1 MINLRILAIVKRIL
15 IQTIKDKRT
24 LALMM
29 IAPLILLSLVYFLFN
44 SDSTSN
50 LKVGVYKTSE
60 TFNVSLE
67 ENSIEVIKY
76 DDNKYIKSKIIDNDL
91 KAFITLDANKLY
103 ITYENS
109 TPADSTQIK
118 AKIEGVLIR
127 EQINRIKEV
136 LSKFNNNISTEQS
149 NISVE
154 SNYIYGDKD
163 LSFFD
168 TLSPILIGFFVFFF
182 VFLISGISL
191 LKERTSKTLDKLLS
205 TPIKR
210 YEIVIGYLLGYGIFA
225 VVQTIVVVFFAI
237 YVLSIRLEGNIFL
250 VLLTNICIAFV
261 ALSLGILLSTFANSE
276 FQMMQ
281 FIPVIVVPQ
290 IFFTGLIPIETMSSV
305 LQKVAHIMPL
315 YYGGQALQGIMIKA
329 YTFSDIQSYIFIL
342 LLFAL
347 LFSILNIYGLKRYR
361 KI

>member
-1 MINLRILAIVKRIL
+1 MRILALIKRIL

-44 SDSTSN
+44 SESSSK
-50 LKVGVYKTSE
+50 LKVGVYNTTNS
-60 TFNVSLE
+60 FN
-67 ENSIEVIKY
+67 ENLKESDLEVIKY
-76 DDNKYIKSKIIDNDL
+76 TDKSNIKDTLIKDNLKAFIIIDND
-91 KAFITLDANKLY
+91 KLHV
-103 ITYENS
+103 TYENS
-109 TPADSTQIK
+109 TPSDSAQIK
-118 AKIEGVLIR
+118 AKIQSSLVKN
-127 EQINRIKEV
+127 QINGLKDLI
-136 LSKFNNNISTEQS
+136 SKVSKNLLQKQVNISIENS
-149 NISVE
+149 
-154 SNYIYGDKD
+154 YIYGDEA

-191 LKERTSKTLDKLLS
+191 LKERTSKTLEKLLS

-210 YEIVIGYLLGYGIFA
+210 YEIVLGYLLGYGIFA
-225 VVQTIVVVFFAI
+225 IIQTIVLVFFAI
-237 YVLSIRLEGNIFL
+237 YILNIRMEGNILL
-250 VLLTNICIAFV
+250 VILTNILIAFT

-290 IFFTGLIPIETMSSV
+290 IFFTGLIPVETMSN
-305 LQKVAHIMPL
+305 LIQKIAHLMPL
-315 YYGGQALQGIMIKA
+315 YYGGQALQGIMIKN
-329 YTFSDIQSYIFIL
+329 YNFKEVQIYLFIL
-342 LLFAL
+342 LLFSL
-347 LFSILNIYGLKRYR
+347 VFSILNILGLKRYR